1 MAGELPRET
10 EVKLRL
16 DDAESGRRVVTQ
28 LGAFLVEPRHFEDN
42 VLFDDAARGLAGRG
56 ALIRLRETPWAATLT
71 YKGPREVVEGV
82 KRREEVE
89 CRVEDAEALRVILG
103 RLGLRSVFRYQKY
116 REVYELDDVEIVI
129 DETPIGAF
137 LEIEGPV
144 EAIHRAADAMG
155 FGAESYV
162 VESYA
167 ALFAA
172 AGGEGDMVFG

>member
-1 MAGELPRET
+1 MAGELPKET

-16 DDAESGRRVVTQ
+16 DDAEEGRRVVGQ
-28 LGAFLVEPRHFEDN
+28 LGAFLVAPRHFEDN
-42 VLFDDAARGLAGRG
+42 VIYDDAARGLTSRG
-56 ALIRLRETPWAATLT
+56 ALIRLRVTPWASTLT

-89 CRVEDAEALRVILG
+89 CRVEDPEALRVILG

-137 LEIEGPV
+137 LEIEGSL
-144 EAIHRAADAMG
+144 EAIHRTADAMG
-155 FGAESYV
+155 FSAESYV

-167 ALFAA
+167 ALFVA
-172 AGGEGDMVFG
+172 AGGEGDMVFE

>member
-1 MAGELPRET
+1 MTGELPKES

-16 DDAESGRRVVTQ
+16 EDAEAGRRVVAQ
-28 LGAFLVEPRHFEDN
+28 VGAFLVEPRHFEDN
-42 VLFDDAARGLAGRG
+42 VIFDDAARGLTGRG
-56 ALIRLRETPWAATLT
+56 ALIRLRVTPWAATLT
-71 YKGPREVVEGV
+71 YKGPLEVVEGV

-89 CRVEDAEALRVILG
+89 CRVEDSEALRVILG
-103 RLGLRSVFRYQKY
+103 RLGLRSIFRYQKY
-116 REVYELDDVEIVI
+116 REVYELDEVEIVV

-144 EAIHRAADAMG
+144 EAIHRTADAMG

-162 VESYA
+162 VETYA